1 MTHRLPASST
11 FWPMLGSLPQERR
24 FIAPHV
30 MPLVVFPSGTSA
42 EWAASYVAPNE
53 WGGNKTNSTTAG
65 ELFMKSAPAVG
76 DDLCVTVIAALLMK
90 SAPSVGDDLCVT
102 VIAVPG
108 NGRFS

>member
-1 MTHRLPASST
+1 
-11 FWPMLGSLPQERR
+11 
-24 FIAPHV
+24 
-30 MPLVVFPSGTSA
+30 
-42 EWAASYVAPNE
+42 
-53 WGGNKTNSTTAG
+53 
-65 ELFMKSAPAVG
+65 MKSAPAVG